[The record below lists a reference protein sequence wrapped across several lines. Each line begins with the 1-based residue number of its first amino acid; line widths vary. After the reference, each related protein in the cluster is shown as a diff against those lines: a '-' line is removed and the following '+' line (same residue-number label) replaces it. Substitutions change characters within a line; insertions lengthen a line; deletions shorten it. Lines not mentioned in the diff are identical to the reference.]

1 MFPKTIS
8 AKTVVA
14 AGAFLLAGFAGATQA
29 ATITYDFTGATT
41 GYSLT
46 KNFTSGISNP
56 LLTVSANTVSDNGA
70 VVTPVT
76 TYGVGQWAGLG
87 LGIKNSSTDNSHTVD
102 GSGLNDLLVLAFSS
116 SVKFISA
123 TFKYAG
129 VESHSFDDFAFFA
142 SPNNDGSVAGNM
154 IFSSEDIIGT
164 NGTGYY
170 DFTTGLYG
178 ASYIGQFFGIGAIFD
193 AAYQECVRFRYGNC
207 RAWDSYTVYD
217 SFKLAS
223 ITVQTIT
230 PPPDTTPEVPLPAG
244 LVLLLSGVTGMGFL
258 GRLRKNR
265 KAVA

>member
-1 MFPKTIS
+1 MIPRTVS
-8 AKTVVA
+8 ASTAIAAAGFLLTGFAVA
-14 AGAFLLAGFAGATQA
+14 AQVATV
-29 ATITYDFTGATT
+29 TYDFTGATT

-87 LGIKNSSTDNSHTVD
+87 LGLKNSSTDNSHTID

-123 TFKYAG
+123 TFRYAG
-129 VESHSFDDFAFFA
+129 VENNSFDDFAFFA
-142 SPNNDGSVAGNM
+142 SPNNDGSVAGNL
-154 IFSSEDIIGT
+154 IFSSEDITGSG
-164 NGTGYY
+164 GTGSYN
-170 DFTTGLYG
+170 FTTGPYG
-178 ASYIGQFFGIGAIFD
+178 AAYVGQGFGIGAIFD
-193 AAYQECVRFRYGNC
+193 ALYQECVRSRRGNC
-207 RAWDSYTVYD
+207 KEWDSYTVFD

-223 ITVQTIT
+223 VTVETVRVEI
-230 PPPDTTPEVPLPAG
+230 PPQVPLPAG
-244 LVLLLSGVTGMGFL
+244 LVLLLSGLTGMGFL
-258 GRLRKNR
+258 DRFKNNLS